1 MNPTRNPMYSLRMA
15 AMIPVVGTALLLGGL
30 VPGVARADNAPPNGK
45 TVCLDVNRID
55 HTQVLNDHQI
65 LFHMVNGKI
74 WQNNLTVPCRTL
86 TSQDGFSWES
96 GIPKFCGN
104 VEQIRVL
111 RTGES
116 CLLGPFV
123 AYVPGGASPQGTS
136 ASLTTDR
143 DIRPN

>member
-1 MNPTRNPMYSLRMA
+1 MSPTRNPVCSLRMA
-15 AMIPVVGTALLLGGL
+15 AMLPIVGAALLLGGL
-30 VPGVARADNAPPNGK
+30 SPAVARADNAPGGK
-45 TVCLDVNRID
+45 SVCLDVNRID

-86 TSQDGFSWES
+86 TAQDGFSWES
-96 GIPKFCGN
+96 GIPKFCDN

-123 AYVPGGASPQGTS
+123 AYVPGGARPEGTS
-136 ASLTTDR
+136 APATSR
-143 DIRPN
+143 DIKPD